1 MSNQNRD
8 VEPDERAKDE
18 DKEDDDDDE
27 LKGAAPRSGNRTIGV
42 VKRAKGK
49 SSC

>member
-18 DKEDDDDDE
+18 EDDDDE

>member
-18 DKEDDDDDE
+18 EDDDDDDE

-49 SSC
+49 SPC

>member
-27 LKGAAPRSGNRTIGV
+27 LKGVAPRSGNRTIGV

>member
-18 DKEDDDDDE
+18 DDDDDDDDE

-49 SSC
+49 SPC